1 MRTIKFKA
9 KRLDNGKWVSG
20 DLSHSLVGN
29 LDILGFVEEEDG
41 RMGFTGAYPIDP
53 DTVCQFTGMKDRE
66 GKDIYEGDVLDGDSE
81 REVVFTIGMFA
92 TCSINHSGN
101 IIFDPLFYFKREDG
115 LIDGKVVGNKF
126 DK

>member
-29 LDILGFVEEEDG
+29 LNILGFVEEEDG

-66 GKDIYEGDVLDGDSE
+66 GNEIYESDVLDGDPE
-81 REVVFTIGMFA
+81 CEILFTKGTFA
-92 TCSINHSGN
+92 TRSISYSGDE
-101 IIFDPLFYFKREDG
+101 ILSPLYYFLREDG
-115 LIDGKVVGNKF
+115 TLDCKVIGNKF

>member
-9 KRLDNGKWVSG
+9 KRLDNGEWVSG

-41 RMGFTGAYPIDP
+41 RIGFTGAYPIDP
-53 DTVCQFTGMKDRE
+53 KTVCQFTGMRDRE
-66 GKDIYEGDVLDGDSE
+66 DNDIYEGDVLDGE
-81 REVVFTIGMFA
+81 PECEIVFTKGTFA
-92 TCSINHSGN
+92 TRSISYSGDV
-101 IIFDPLFYFKREDG
+101 ILDPLYYFQRKDG
-115 LIDGKVVGNKF
+115 TLDCKVIGNKF